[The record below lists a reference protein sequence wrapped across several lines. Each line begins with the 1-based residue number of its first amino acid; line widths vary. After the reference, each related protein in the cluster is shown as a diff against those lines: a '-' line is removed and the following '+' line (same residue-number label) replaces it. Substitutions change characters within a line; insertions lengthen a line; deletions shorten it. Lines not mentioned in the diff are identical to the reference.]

1 VTRNMTRTRE
11 AWITAMALFIA
22 VRTLEAGQDPAADDT
37 IEDMRTLLAESYPT
51 HAAQLEEMA
60 KRVRPRPPEL
70 T

>member
-1 VTRNMTRTRE
+1 
-11 AWITAMALFIA
+11 MALFIA
-22 VRTLEAGQDPAADDT
+22 VRTLEAGQDPAADAT

-60 KRVRPRPPEL
+60 KRVRPRLPEP